1 MQQVGNEGVLV
12 VSFPA
17 RSNVLQ
23 SLKLLTLALEDPRN
37 GGTCSPQEQPQKGR
51 KQDKSIS
58 VSLQTQELDGRC
70 KASLVE
76 AGIADK

>member
-37 GGTCSPQEQPQKGR
+37 GGTCSPQEQPQKGW
-51 KQDKSIS
+51 KK
-58 VSLQTQELDGRC
+58 V
-70 KASLVE
+70 K
-76 AGIADK
+76 